1 MARPKKSKVGM
12 AITIWMDEKDVAR
25 VDRLAESLGLSRSR
39 MIANLAKAGLE
50 DAEVMDA
57 FGLFSFVRRIESGLE
72 KLSPKR
78 CKALPPAGER
88 A

>member
-1 MARPKKSKVGM
+1 MGRPKKEKVKVPL
-12 AITIWMDEKDVAR
+12 TVW
-25 VDRLAESLGLSRSR
+25 VDHEDIQRLDKVSESTGLSRSR
-39 MIANLAKAGLE
+39 MASNLLKAGLE

-72 KLSPKR
+72 KLAPKR
-78 CKALPPAGER
+78 RESLPPAGER